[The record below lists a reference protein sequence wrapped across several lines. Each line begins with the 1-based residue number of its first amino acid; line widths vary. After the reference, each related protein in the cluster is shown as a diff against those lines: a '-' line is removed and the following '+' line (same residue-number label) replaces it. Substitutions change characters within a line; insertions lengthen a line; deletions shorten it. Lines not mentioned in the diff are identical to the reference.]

1 MMTRLAETRVAPVA
15 VVSAGFFGFFDAPPI
30 AWVRAGDGVI
40 RSAWTDRKARMYS
53 DHLPVIA
60 DVVFPE

>member
-1 MMTRLAETRVAPVA
+1 MRLDRIY
-15 VVSAGFFGFFDAPPI
+15 VS
-30 AWVRAGDGVI
+30 RDGVI